1 MFWLHMAN
9 IPEEEGGVHWEDWPV
24 IFLSR
29 IIPVFFFW
37 YQGYTSFIK
46 FVGDIISYSIF
57 REVWIILSHLFLEYL

>member
-29 IIPVFFFW
+29 IIPVFFFF
-37 YQGYTSFIK
+37 GIK
-46 FVGDIISYSIF
+46 VILVSLNSL
-57 REVWIILSHLFLEYL
+57 VILSLILFLEKFG